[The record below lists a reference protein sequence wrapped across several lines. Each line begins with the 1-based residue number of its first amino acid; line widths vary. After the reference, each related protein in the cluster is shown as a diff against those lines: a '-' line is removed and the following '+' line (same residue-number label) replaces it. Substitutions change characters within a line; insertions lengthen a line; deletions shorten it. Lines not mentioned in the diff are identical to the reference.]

1 MIDFKVADLRNIIE
15 SLVVKCDTRGSNMTS
30 SSDTTG
36 NPQVISAPGDSSK
49 SVRLAAESPNGSRK
63 EISWFYN

>member
-1 MIDFKVADLRNIIE
+1 
-15 SLVVKCDTRGSNMTS
+15 MTS

-49 SVRLAAESPNGSRK
+49 SVGLAAESPNGSRK